1 MLQTRPNL
9 TSSTSPAVVGVMV
22 FLLILAPLL
31 AMVVANVPPYM
42 SLGLVLGIVV
52 FIGSFAS
59 TQIALYVL
67 IFATLLS
74 PEFGSRTTSGSG
86 VTLRLDDF
94 LLLIIGFSQLTKA
107 AVNRDIGLFSWT
119 PLNRWITYY
128 MLVCIF
134 ATGLGMVSGR
144 VRPLTGF
151 FFVLKYFEYFI
162 VYFLMVNNLDSAA
175 QAKRFLMAMLAT
187 AAIVSVVAIA
197 QIPTGGRV
205 VAPFEGESGEPNTLG
220 GYLILIEAV
229 IGGLLL
235 TRNAVSKRWHR
246 IGLVGLLGLLF
257 IPLLFTL
264 SRASWLAAVPVF
276 LLFLVLAEKKLILSL
291 ITISAIIIAPVI
303 MPDAVRERLFYTV
316 ETQESK
322 WARAQQEQIAG
333 ITFDTS
339 SSARIRSW
347 RYALNDFTKKP
358 ILGFG
363 VTGWKFID
371 AQYLRILLE
380 TGLAG
385 LITFTLLIG
394 TVMRIAWRT
403 YKSDADPFLRG
414 VALGFFI
421 GTVGMLVHA
430 TMANTFIIVRIMEPY
445 WILAAIVVTTSS
457 LTKPD
462 DDTAETQPETEGE
475 PATPPR
481 SYALQG

>member
-1 MLQTRPNL
+1 M
-9 TSSTSPAVVGVMV
+9 SPLFAFLVTNTDPLISIGIVIGV
-22 FLLILAPLL
+22 
-31 AMVVANVPPYM
+31 
-42 SLGLVLGIVV
+42 VV
-52 FIGSFAS
+52 FIASFLS

-74 PEFGSRTTSGSG
+74 PEFGQRTTGGSG

-94 LLLIIGFSQLTKA
+94 LLLLIGFSQLTKA
-107 AVNRDIGLFSWT
+107 AVNREIGLFTYT
-119 PLNRWITYY
+119 PLNRYITYY
-128 MLVCIF
+128 MLACVF
-134 ATGLGMVSGR
+134 ATGLGMVAGR

-162 VYFLMVNNLDSAA
+162 VYFMMANNLTSVE
-175 QAKRFLMAMLAT
+175 QAKRFLMAMFAT
-187 AAIVSVVAIA
+187 AAIVAVVALT
-197 QIPTGGRV
+197 QIPGGGRV

-235 TRNAVSKRWHR
+235 TRNAVQRRWHR
-246 IGLVGLLGLLF
+246 VCLSGLLGLLF

-264 SRASWLAAVPVF
+264 SRASWLAAIPVF
-276 LLFLVLAEKKLILSL
+276 LAFLVLAEKRLILSL
-291 ITISAIIIAPVI
+291 ITISGLIISPYI
-303 MPDAVRERLFYTV
+303 MPEPVKERLFYTV
-316 ETQESK
+316 EKQESK
-322 WARAQQEQIAG
+322 WARAQQEKIGG

-347 RYALNDFTKKP
+347 RYALSDFTRHP

-385 LITFTLLIG
+385 FVTFTLLIAQ
-394 TVMRIAWRT
+394 VMRIAWKT
-403 YKSDADPFLRG
+403 YRSKVDPFLRG

-421 GTVGMLVHA
+421 GTIGMLVHG

-445 WILAAIVVTTSS
+445 WILAAIVVTTTS
-457 LTKPD
+457 LAATEEEEEHQEE
-462 DDTAETQPETEGE
+462 AEQLETES
-475 PATPPR
+475 PR
-481 SYALQG
+481 AALQA